1 MKQSKLTVLQ
11 ILPAL
16 EAGGV
21 ERGTV
26 EVAAELARQG
36 HRALVVSRGGRL
48 VRVLEDA
55 GAKHLTLDVGAK
67 SPFCLRYIPQLR
79 RLFTRDVNI
88 VHARSRLPAWIS
100 YLALRGMDPGSR
112 PVFITSVH
120 GPYTVNAYS
129 RIMTRGDRV
138 IAISRFIHDY
148 IMENYPATD
157 PARITIIPRGVDPAR
172 FPYGYRPSADW
183 QARWQ
188 SELPQLAGR
197 FVLTLPA
204 RITRWKGQEDFLHLV
219 AALKGQGLDAAGLLV
234 GGTEPRRRRFLRE
247 LQDLAATL
255 GVQEHIHFLGHR
267 DDLREI
273 MSVSDIVFSLS
284 REPEAFGRTTL
295 EALSMGVPVIAYGHG
310 GAGEVLQAIFPAGR
324 VAAGHPEAA
333 ATLAAEF
340 LRQRPVVPDRNPFT
354 LQRMLAAT
362 IGVYERAW
370 AERLPP

>member
-1 MKQSKLTVLQ
+1 MKQSKFTVLQ

-16 EAGGV
+16 ESGGV

-48 VRVLEDA
+48 VRELQDA
-55 GAKHLTLDVGAK
+55 GAEHLTLDVGAK

-79 RLFTRDVNI
+79 RLFAQNINI

-100 YLALRGMDPGSR
+100 YLALRGMDPFLR

-129 RIMTRGDRV
+129 RIMTRGDSV
-138 IAISRFIHDY
+138 IAISRFIQKY
-148 IMENYPATD
+148 IMANYPGTD
-157 PARITIIPRGVDPAR
+157 PARITVIPRGVDPAR
-172 FPYGYRPSADW
+172 FPYGYRPPPDW
-183 QARWQ
+183 QTRWQ
-188 SELPQLAGR
+188 SDLPQLAGR

-204 RITRWKGQEDFLHLV
+204 RITRWKGQEDFLQIV
-219 AALKGQGLDAAGLLV
+219 AALKGQGLDAVGLLV

-247 LQDLAATL
+247 LQGRAATL

-273 MSVSDIVFSLS
+273 MSISDIVFSLS
-284 REPEAFGRTTL
+284 REPEAFGRTSL
-295 EALSMGVPVIAYGHG
+295 EALGMGVPVIAYGHG

-324 VAAGHPEAA
+324 VASGDPEAA
-333 ATLAAEF
+333 ATLAAEL

-362 IGVYERAW
+362 MGVYERAW
-370 AERLPP
+370 AERFPP